1 LDTVQPKYK
10 RVLLKLSGEALA
22 GGERRGIESEVL
34 KHIAAEIAEA
44 HDAGVDIGIV
54 TGGGNIFRGGSDA
67 KRCEL
72 EEYTGHY
79 MGIVTGGGNI
89 FRGGSDAKRCELEEY
104 TGHYMGMLATVING
118 LALQGAL
125 ETRGIQTRLMT
136 AIEMREVAEPY
147 IQRRAL
153 RHLEKRRIVIFAAG
167 TGHPFFTTD
176 TAAVLRAVQMNAE
189 AIFKGTDVD
198 GVYDDDPDDKPD
210 ARLFEAIEYLQVLAK
225 GYKVMDATAISL
237 SMERQLPII
246 VFNMNVPGNISRAL
260 QGQRVGTTVS

>member
-1 LDTVQPKYK
+1 LDTAQPKYK

-22 GGERRGIESEVL
+22 GGDRRGIESEVL
-34 KHIAAEIAEA
+34 KHIAGEIAEA
-44 HDAGVDIGIV
+44 HEAGVDIGIV
-54 TGGGNIFRGGSDA
+54 P
-67 KRCEL
+67 
-72 EEYTGHY
+72 
-79 MGIVTGGGNI
+79 GGGNI

-176 TAAVLRAVQMNAE
+176 TAAVLRSVQMNAE
-189 AIFKGTDVD
+189 VIFKGTDVD

-210 ARLFEAIEYLQVLAK
+210 ARLFETLEYLQVLAK

-237 SMERQLPII
+237 SMERQIPII

>member
-44 HDAGVDIGIV
+44 HDAGVDI
-54 TGGGNIFRGGSDA
+54 
-67 KRCEL
+67 
-72 EEYTGHY
+72 
-79 MGIVTGGGNI
+79 GIVTGGGNI

>member
-1 LDTVQPKYK
+1 MDTVQPKYK

-44 HDAGVDIGIV
+44 HDAGVDI
-54 TGGGNIFRGGSDA
+54 
-67 KRCEL
+67 
-72 EEYTGHY
+72 
-79 MGIVTGGGNI
+79 GIVTGGGNI

>member
-1 LDTVQPKYK
+1 MDTVQPKYK

-79 MGIVTGGGNI
+79 MG
-89 FRGGSDAKRCELEEY
+89 
-104 TGHYMGMLATVING
+104 MLATVING
-118 LALQGAL
+118 IALQGAM